1 MPTLWERITGRS
13 REEKASTNLR
23 SAAYESL
30 MPQAKW
36 TPHDYGKIAK
46 EGYQH
51 NLWVYACIREIT
63 NAAKDTPIILIENQP
78 NGDRVRLDTHPMLD
92 LLRRPQPG
100 DTHPVTWEAFLETT
114 IAYLLISGN
123 YYVYK
128 QKPETRNAPPMRLY
142 TLRPDLTKMRND
154 GSHEYGS
161 GQGKRIFEPGEVL
174 HGTLFHP
181 LNDTYGL
188 GVIEAASRGIDM
200 FNAGMEHNV
209 RLLQNGARPSS
220 AWIAEGDLSES
231 QFEQLRDNL
240 RQYEGAKNAGK
251 TLLLEGGVSWQDLS
265 ISPHEMDWLNGIN
278 NAARQIHAAFGVHPV
293 LTGLETGTFENQD
306 HARRGLYM
314 GVVLPLMRQILTDM
328 SMFLSE
334 DYGDNLTLEVDRD
347 GIEALAENRDALFE
361 RITKAYEVGIV
372 TRNEAREALG
382 YDDSAGG
389 DAFINMPTEEAGT
402 TPDEVKETRD
412 VNDLHYKRFD
422 QDLRR
427 REERVERRLR
437 QAHKAQRDRLM
448 DALEQAT
455 PATIGASINR
465 VYTLAE
471 VREVLAEEIL
481 AAMVEEGRETVG
493 QLKGS
498 QPSETKELETIF
510 GIVSQTAINE
520 AEARAGQAVTLTTE
534 TQVAQI
540 RSIVVAGLEQGSDI
554 RTITAAVDELMLADI
569 IPNRS
574 RAIARTEIVG
584 ASNRGSYLAAEGTG
598 LKTRTI
604 WIATPFGDRR
614 EEHWALNGQSVNHG
628 ERFTAGLEAPMLH
641 PHAPGSPAG
650 EVVNCRCTHRHE
662 VITDA

>member
-1 MPTLWERITGRS
+1 MPTLWERLTR
-13 REEKASTNLR
+13 RPPEKKASTNLV
-23 SAAYESL
+23 SAAYESA

-63 NAAKDTPIILIENQP
+63 NAAKDTPIKLVETQG
-78 NGDRVRLDTHPMLD
+78 NGDRVELQEHPMLQ

-100 DTHPVTWEAFLETT
+100 DSHPVTWESFLETT

-142 TLRPDLTKMRND
+142 TLRPDMTKMRTD
-154 GSHEYGS
+154 GSHEYGT
-161 GQGKRIFEPGEVL
+161 GQSKRVFEPGEVL

-231 QFEQLRDNL
+231 QFEQLRDSL
-240 RQYEGAKNAGK
+240 RQYEGSKNAGK
-251 TLLLEGGVSWQDLS
+251 TLLLEGGLSWQDLS

-293 LTGLETGTFENQD
+293 LTGMETGTFENQD

-314 GVVLPLMRQILTDM
+314 GVVLPLMRQILTDL
-328 SMFLSE
+328 SMFLSD
-334 DYGDNLTLEVDRD
+334 DYGDNLMLEVDRD

-372 TRNEAREALG
+372 TRNEARQALG
-382 YDDSAGG
+382 YDDSDQG
-389 DAFINMPTEEAGT
+389 DVFINEPTEAAGT
-402 TPDEVKETRD
+402 LPEETKETRD
-412 VNDLHYKRFD
+412 LNAMHYKRWD
-422 QDLRR
+422 EDVQR
-427 REERVERRLR
+427 REARVERRLR
-437 QAHKAQRDRLM
+437 QAHKQQRDRLM
-448 DALEQAT
+448 DALEAAT
-455 PATIGASINR
+455 PATIGASINN
-465 VYTLAE
+465 VYTLEE
-471 VREVLAEEIL
+471 VRDVLAEEIL
-481 AAMVEEGRETVG
+481 AAMIEEGRETVG
-493 QLKGS
+493 QLKGVA
-498 QPSETKELETIF
+498 PAETKELEDVF
-510 GIVSQTAINE
+510 GMASQTAIEE
-520 AEARAGQAVTLTTE
+520 AEARAAQAVALTTD
-534 TQVAQI
+534 TQVSQ
-540 RSIVVAGLEQGSDI
+540 I
-554 RTITAAVDELMLADI
+554 RTIVTAALADGEDIATIVRAIDDLMLDQI

-574 RAIARTEIVG
+574 AAIARTEIVG
-584 ASNRGSYLAAEGTG
+584 ASNRGAYLAAQGTG

-614 EEHWALNGQSVNHG
+614 EEHWALNGVSVTTG
-628 ERFTAGLEAPMLH
+628 ERFVGGLEEPMLH
-641 PHAPGSPAG
+641 PHAPDAPAG
-650 EVVNCRCTHRHE
+650 EVVNCRCSHRQE
-662 VITDA
+662 IITDA